1 MIDLTQWNFIKSHT
15 ITHPYGINDEYQIK
29 IVAYKGRGIS
39 NNSTVYLNE
48 RCKSDFSD
56 IRFTDSNY
64 NLLNYW
70 IEEVNTEYAI
80 IWIKLPTIL
89 PQNTIY
95 IIYGNENAESLSDGE
110 STFLFL
116 MDLIMY

>member
-15 ITHPYGINDEYQIK
+15 ITHPSGINDEYQIK
-29 IVAYKGRGIS
+29 IVAYKGRGTS

-64 NLLNYW
+64 NLL
-70 IEEVNTEYAI
+70 
-80 IWIKLPTIL
+80 
-89 PQNTIY
+89 
-95 IIYGNENAESLSDGE
+95 AESIIHYSI
-110 STFLFL
+110 LFRNDVSYIRNDNIIDKKKPL
-116 MDLIMY
+116 VVIFY